1 MSAPNSDLERLKDV
15 VREYRDRLT
24 PAIAD
29 LIITQMDIAFQLGT
43 IEGFRDAKKILSQ
56 PVKP

>member
-1 MSAPNSDLERLKDV
+1 MDKNQDLESLKSIV
-15 VREYRDRLT
+15 NEYRDRLT